1 MEKLMYS
8 MLKNKLTSF
17 ALLVSVCA
25 HAQAQ
30 VLSYDSIKSAI
41 IQSNPMLE
49 MYRNQ
54 AQSLDAIATG
64 AKAWEA
70 PEIGVGF
77 FMTPYQTST
86 WKDRTENMDGKN
98 TAMQGM
104 GNFMIQGKQ
113 MIPNPAK
120 LQANQTYLKA
130 MSAVELETQRTEA
143 NTLLADA
150 KMNYYDIQIIDK
162 KLGVLTEAE
171 KTLQTMI
178 TLGEKNIAFNQES
191 LSSIY
196 KAKSQQAIL
205 KKDRSMLENERAQ
218 KIYRINAVM
227 NRDKTIRFDADTV
240 ISIKKYETQLV
251 DTATILSNRSDLL
264 AIDKNIRVT
273 QLKQK
278 AEAYK
283 SKPDFGIQYG
293 HMFTFGSN
301 PNMFTLMGMVT
312 VPIAPWSSKGY
323 KSNVTAANY
332 QIKALQNEKAA
343 IINES
348 TGKLYGIQNEIKSTK
363 YQLELYETILL
374 PAIKKTYDVSMI
386 AYAQNTGGLFE
397 SLDAR
402 MNLQMTQMQYYDIL
416 LDLLTL
422 QAEYEK
428 QLQIY

>member
-1 MEKLMYS
+1 MYS
-8 MLKNKLTSF
+8 MLKNKLASIV
-17 ALLVSVCA
+17 LLVFVCVQ
-25 HAQAQ
+25 AQAQ
-30 VLSYDSIKSAI
+30 MLSYDSIKSAI
-41 IQSNPMLE
+41 IQSNPVLE

-54 AQSLDAIATG
+54 AQALDAMATG
-64 AKAWEA
+64 AKAWAA
-70 PEIGVGF
+70 PELGVGL
-77 FMTPYQTST
+77 FMTPYQTSA
-86 WKDRTENMDGKN
+86 WKDRTENVDGKN

-104 GNFMIQGKQ
+104 GSFMIQGKQ

-120 LQANQTYLKA
+120 LQANQSYLSA
-130 MSAVELETQRTEA
+130 MSAVEMETQRAEA
-143 NTLLADA
+143 NTLIADA
-150 KMNYYDIQIIDK
+150 KINYYGIQIIDK
-162 KLGVLTEAE
+162 KLGILTEAE

-178 TLGEKNIAFNQES
+178 TLGEKNIAFNQEA

-205 KKDRSMLENERAQ
+205 KKDRSMLENERSQ
-218 KIYRINAVM
+218 KIYRINAAM
-227 NRDKTIRFDADTV
+227 NRDKTIRFDADT
-240 ISIKKYETQLV
+240 ILSIKKYELQLV
-251 DTATILSNRSDLL
+251 DTAAILSNRSDLL

-273 QLKQK
+273 QLRQK
-278 AEAYK
+278 TEAYK
-283 SKPDFGIQYG
+283 SKPDFGIEYG
-293 HMFTFGSN
+293 HMFNFGSN

-312 VPIAPWSSKGY
+312 VPIAPWSSKLY

-332 QIKALQNEKAA
+332 QIKAMQNEKAA

-386 AYAQNTGGLFE
+386 SYTQNTGGLFE

-402 MNLQMTQMQYYDIL
+402 MNLQMTQMQYCDIL
-416 LDLLTL
+416 LELLTL

-428 QLQIY
+428 QLQLY